1 MNDFLEQLGKQIRD
15 RRNFLRITQGD
26 LAEIAGVSLRSLIDV
41 EQGKGNPSLNQLMKI
56 LDVLGLQVAIINK
69 L

>member
-1 MNDFLEQLGKQIRD
+1 MNGFLEQLGKQIRD

-26 LAEIAGVSLRSLIDV
+26 LAEIADISLRSLIDM

-56 LDVLGLQVAIINK
+56 LDVLGLQVSVINK
-69 L
+69 Q